1 MGVSDGGVVGIDWE
15 KKGETMDG
23 GLIIHTWGERWKRM
37 QVCVVVDTRKA

>member
-23 GLIIHTWGERWKRM
+23 GLIIHIWGERWKRR